1 MPMVNDADDREVA
14 RQVRVRPAD
23 HRHRDREQHRVDGLG
38 HEQVRRPLD
47 VGHHPAALGHDAGQ
61 GRELALEQH
70 ELRDRTRRRRARTH
84 RHADVGVLQR
94 QRVVHAVA
102 GHRDDVALR
111 LQRTDHRPLLLRRD
125 PAEHP
130 VLLEHL
136 GHLVLVLG
144 QLAGVVALRRTS
156 SPTFA
161 ATAATVR
168 GLSPEIT
175 RSSTPCAA
183 K

>member
-1 MPMVNDADDREVA
+1 MPMVKVLMI
-14 RQVRVRPAD
+14 VRWRGRYGYGQLMTD
-23 HRHRDREQHRVDGLG
+23 HRDREQHRVDGLG
-38 HEQVRRPLD
+38 HEQVRRALD
-47 VGHHPAALGHDAGQ
+47 VGHHPPALGHDAGQ
-61 GRELALEQH
+61 GRELAVEEH
-70 ELRDRTRRRRARTH
+70 ELRDGARRGRARAH

-102 GHRDDVALR
+102 GHRHDVALR
-111 LQRTDHRPLLLRRD
+111 LQRADHRPLLLGRD
-125 PAEHP
+125 PPEHP

-144 QLAGVVALRRTS
+144 ELAGVVAAVGSS
-156 SPTFA
+156 SPTRA

-175 RSSTPCAA
+175 RSCTPCAA